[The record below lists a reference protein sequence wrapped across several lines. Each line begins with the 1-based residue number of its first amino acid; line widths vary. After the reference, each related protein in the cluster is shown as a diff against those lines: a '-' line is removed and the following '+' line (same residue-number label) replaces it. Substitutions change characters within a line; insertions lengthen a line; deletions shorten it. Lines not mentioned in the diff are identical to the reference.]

1 MLGAVAGD
9 VIGSVWEIEGWK
21 SPHFEPLIGPEC
33 RFTDD
38 TVLTCAVAEALLTDG
53 DYAKH
58 IRAFARR
65 YPRAGYGGNFQRWF
79 RSDRPGPY
87 GSWGN
92 GSAMRVSPV
101 GWAFDTVAETLAE
114 AERSAAV
121 THNHPRGVAGG
132 QATAWA
138 VFLARTGASKEQLK
152 DEIAARFGYDL
163 NRTLAEIRPRY
174 CFDVSCDGSVPEALI
189 AFLEA
194 TDYESAVRNAISLGG
209 DADTQAAIAGAVAE
223 AFYQRRTG
231 VGVPEPI
238 AEQVRER
245 LPDDLTDVLDRFTTG
260 RVRPSSPPPA
270 AE

>member
-21 SPHFEPLIGPEC
+21 SPYFEPLIGPEC

-53 DYAKH
+53 DYARH
-58 IRAFARR
+58 IRTFARR
-65 YPRAGYGGNFQRWF
+65 YPHAGYGGNFQRWF

-87 GSWGN
+87 NSWGN

-101 GWAFDTVAETLAE
+101 GWTFQTADETLAE

-121 THNHPRGVAGG
+121 THNHPRGVAGA
-132 QATAWA
+132 QATALA
-138 VFLARTGASKEQLK
+138 VFMARTGAAKEAIK
-152 DEIAARFGYDL
+152 AEIAGRFDYDL

-189 AFLEA
+189 AFLES
-194 TDYESAVRNAISLGG
+194 TDYESAVRNAVSLGG

-223 AFYQRRTG
+223 AFYQRTTG
-231 VGVPEPI
+231 VGVPAAI
-238 AEQVRER
+238 AAEVRKR
-245 LPDDLTDVLDRFTTG
+245 LPDDLTDVLDRFTAN
-260 RVRPSSPPPA
+260 RA
-270 AE
+270 